1 MALKKTI
8 VKANGTST
16 EYHKISNIRVG
27 KRNNDD
33 IDYAVVVVVDSYV
46 STEIRNKGANLIA
59 VRNSKSLT
67 ATLEEIESKPILAL
81 AYDKLKETEDFKGA
95 EDC

>member
-8 VKANGTST
+8 TNANGVLAD
-16 EYHKISNIRVG
+16 YHKISNVRVG
-27 KRNNDD
+27 KRNNEDS
-33 IDYAVVVVVDSYV
+33 DYAVVVVVDSYV
-46 STEIRNKGANLIA
+46 SAEIRNKGANLIA

-67 ATLEEIESKPILAL
+67 ATLEEIESKPILTL